1 MNSSKLYEWLLDNDC
16 PWEFEPIT
24 TGDLNST
31 TIEFTEKQKDLEDLQ
46 DSEDSQA

>member
-1 MNSSKLYEWLLDNDC
+1 MNSSKLYECFLDNDC

-31 TIEFTEKQKDLEDLQ
+31 NIEFTEKQKE
-46 DSEDSQA
+46 EEG